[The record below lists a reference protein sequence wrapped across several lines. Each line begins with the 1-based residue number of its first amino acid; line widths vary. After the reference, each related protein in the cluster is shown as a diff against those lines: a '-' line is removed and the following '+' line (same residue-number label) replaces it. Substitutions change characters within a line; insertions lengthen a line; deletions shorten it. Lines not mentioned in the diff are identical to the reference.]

1 MEIKKV
7 EQRVEEKET
16 MDGKRKKGKIRV
28 IETVWMM
35 MKETAWV
42 KQMVK
47 MIETEMVKMIETE
60 MVKMIVPEIIWMIV
74 KKNHPMTY

>member
-16 MDGKRKKGKIRV
+16 MDGKRKKGKIKV

-35 MKETAWV
+35 TKETAWV
-42 KQMVK
+42 KQK
-47 MIETEMVKMIETE
+47 
-60 MVKMIVPEIIWMIV
+60 VKMIVPEIIWMIV
-74 KKNHPMTY
+74 KMNHPMTY

>member
-16 MDGKRKKGKIRV
+16 MDGKRKKGKIKV

-35 MKETAWV
+35 TKETAWV
-42 KQMVK
+42 KQK
-47 MIETEMVKMIETE
+47 
-60 MVKMIVPEIIWMIV
+60 VKMIVPEIIWMIV
-74 KKNHPMTY
+74 KMNHPMTN